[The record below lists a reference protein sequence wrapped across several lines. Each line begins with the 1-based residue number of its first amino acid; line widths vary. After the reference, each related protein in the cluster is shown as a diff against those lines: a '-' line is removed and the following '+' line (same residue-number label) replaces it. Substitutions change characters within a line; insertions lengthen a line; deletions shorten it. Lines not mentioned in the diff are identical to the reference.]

1 MENPGTEALVIKDL
15 RKGYG
20 PLEVLSGISFSVA
33 RGELV
38 CILGPSGC
46 GKTTIL
52 RIAAGL
58 IPFDSGEVVIN
69 GEDIGKNRNGLRNVS
84 VVFQE
89 PRLLPWRN
97 ARKNVQLS
105 LELRK
110 DSHGEEG
117 TAEVDSALELV
128 GLSDFAGSYPHEL
141 SGGMKQRVA
150 LARAIVTEPE
160 ILFMDEPLT
169 GLDMRNRE
177 ELQDEIVRIWSNKK
191 VSLLLVTH
199 DPTEAIHMADR
210 IIVLSG
216 RPTRIK
222 SIIGVKSPRPR
233 PRDSS
238 EVREL
243 EKTIRGLFA
252 GESIGE
258 SPRR

>member
-1 MENPGTEALVIKDL
+1 METPGTEALVIRDL

-20 PLEVLSGISFSVA
+20 ALTVLSGISFSVA

-58 IPFDSGEVVIN
+58 ITFDSGEVLIN
-69 GEDIGKNRNGLRNVS
+69 GEDIGKDREGLRDVS

-97 ARKNVQLS
+97 ARQNVQLS

-110 DSHGEEG
+110 DAHEADE

-177 ELQDEIVRIWSNKK
+177 ELQDEIVRIWSSKK

-199 DPTEAIHMADR
+199 DPAEAIHMADR

-222 SIIGVKSPRPR
+222 SIIEVKSPRPR
-233 PRDSS
+233 PRDSA

-252 GESIGE
+252 GESMGE
-258 SPRR
+258 SPHR

>member
-199 DPTEAIHMADR
+199 DPAEAIHMADR